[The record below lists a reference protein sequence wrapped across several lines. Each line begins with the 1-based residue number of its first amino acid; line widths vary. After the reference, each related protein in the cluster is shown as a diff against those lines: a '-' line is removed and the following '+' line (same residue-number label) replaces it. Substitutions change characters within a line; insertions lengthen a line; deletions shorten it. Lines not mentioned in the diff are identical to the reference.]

1 MQITRSSQ
9 HFFCKVV
16 IFYLIPDQALHI
28 FFRFA
33 VEWRNTRTGPYR
45 TVQEFC
51 VLQTISW
58 WVEGD
63 KKKKEESTTN
73 DDKNME
79 TLLQRCLD
87 YGIILNGDKME
98 VRSIDVL

>member
-9 HFFCKVV
+9 HFFCKVA

-33 VEWRNTRTGPYR
+33 VEWRNTHTGPYR
-45 TVQEFC
+45 TVQKFC

-63 KKKKEESTTN
+63 RKKEESTTN
-73 DDKNME
+73 DDKNLE

-87 YGIILNGDKME
+87 YGIIQNGDKME
-98 VRSIDVL
+98 VRNIDVL